1 MILRDDLLVNYET
14 NYYGPEVLEQNYN
27 NFVTKYSEEYNQEYD
42 SFEHSDMS
50 PDEKNIARYIR
61 DNVNLFADDGY
72 WENIL
77 GLAKAYYKQKYW
89 TTRSSDRQ
97 VGMLINKELKGNTPV
112 ESMLN
117 KAQLEKDLITKSP
130 VVVIEQLATALMD
143 CEICP
148 PNVTFSRS
156 DIAAFLRNRRYK
168 VTNSEDEEIADE
180 RFLNTVSEIVM
191 FCVPVETV
199 NLGEAVYSDSLART
213 VFKQK
218 NGEDVTSLIYSVP
231 ALMS

>member
-213 VFKQK
+213 VLNK